1 MNRYLPG
8 VALAA
13 LILLTVALWSG
24 CLDRFL
30 GMGPSW

>member
-1 MNRYLPG
+1 MHSTAAG

-13 LILLTVALWSG
+13 LILLTVLLWSG
-24 CLDRFL
+24 HLDHFL